1 MESILKIK
9 ELFPT
14 LKAKSIDNIQRM
26 IKGNG
31 KPKPCINMTTKGL
44 LRKQVIIPMNEKNK
58 QNLMEESSTY
68 VTNINRA
75 LKNIKSEV
83 MVNFVWVK
91 TSGIIIVTNKV
102 TLSLDLQIIENYI
115 KNANCINTNGVKV
128 LRLSQSKFYFKIIG
142 ISYLQKSMNNPLTL
156 NVVEDI
162 IKSNPSSTTSH

>member
-83 MVNFVWVK
+83 MVNFV
-91 TSGIIIVTNKV
+91 
-102 TLSLDLQIIENYI
+102 
-115 KNANCINTNGVKV
+115 
-128 LRLSQSKFYFKIIG
+128 
-142 ISYLQKSMNNPLTL
+142 
-156 NVVEDI
+156 
-162 IKSNPSSTTSH
+162 

>member
-44 LRKQVIIPMNEKNK
+44 LRKQVIIPMNEENK

-83 MVNFVWVK
+83 MVNFV
-91 TSGIIIVTNKV
+91 
-102 TLSLDLQIIENYI
+102 
-115 KNANCINTNGVKV
+115 
-128 LRLSQSKFYFKIIG
+128 
-142 ISYLQKSMNNPLTL
+142 
-156 NVVEDI
+156 
-162 IKSNPSSTTSH
+162 